1 VAADRVVVL
10 GEADDAHRPQQSIRT
25 LGNASGPRRCSLKLA
40 LGIVNTSTARTLAPH
55 TLANGPAVTTWLRGI
70 LADDPVLR
78 DELRTGLLGE
88 VLTASYRGPAPALP
102 TGPDGDLGCLWREAV
117 AAHLAPGERAVPFTT
132 LAQRT
137 PNGTPWVAPWVRAH
151 GPARWAARF
160 TEVAVTPVAHLLWA
174 HGVALEAH
182 AQNLLLVHRHGWPE
196 RLVVRDLHDGIRF
209 ARQHLPEPE
218 RVPPLAATPAAHLRV
233 NRNSFIEFIDDV
245 ADGIDTTGGV
255 GPDEAR
261 RRAADEAADTVRDFV
276 ADAFLFVNLA
286 EVAFVL
292 ADDLGVDEAT
302 FWGMVRGVL
311 DRHGRRSPELAAG
324 AARFDLCAPTI
335 GIEQLTTRRLLPD
348 DRLRVVAAPN
358 PLAGA
363 HPPAGRRP

>member
-1 VAADRVVVL
+1 VAAGRVVVL

-25 LGNASGPRRCSLKLA
+25 LGNATGPHRASLKLA

-55 TLANGPAVTTWLRGI
+55 TLANGPAVTAWLRGI

-88 VLTASYRGPAPALP
+88 VVTASYRGPAPALP
-102 TGPDGDLGCLWREAV
+102 SGPDGDLGCLWREGV
-117 AAHLAPGERAVPFTT
+117 AAHLQPGERAVPFTT
-132 LAQRT
+132 LAQRA
-137 PNGTPWVAPWVRAH
+137 PDGTPWVAPWVRAH
-151 GPARWAARF
+151 GPGRWAARLA
-160 TEVAVTPVAHLLWA
+160 EVAVTPVAHLLWA

-196 RLVVRDLHDGIRF
+196 RLIVRDLHDGIRF
-209 ARQHLPEPE
+209 ARRHLPEPD

-233 NRNSFIEFIDDV
+233 NRNSFIEFVGGV
-245 ADGIDTTGGV
+245 ADGIDTTG
-255 GPDEAR
+255 PAAQEAE

-292 ADDLGVDEAT
+292 ADDLGVEEAA
-302 FWGMVRGVL
+302 FWALVRAVL
-311 DRHGRRSPELAAG
+311 DRHRSRSPRLAAG

-348 DRLRVVAAPN
+348 DRLRIVGAPN
-358 PLAGA
+358 PLAGE
-363 HPPAGRRP
+363 R